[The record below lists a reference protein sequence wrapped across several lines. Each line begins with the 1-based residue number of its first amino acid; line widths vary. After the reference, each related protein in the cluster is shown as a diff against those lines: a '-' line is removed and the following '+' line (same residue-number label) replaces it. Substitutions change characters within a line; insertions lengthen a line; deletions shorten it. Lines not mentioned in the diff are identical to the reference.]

1 MSKERDYLSEGT
13 VLKGRFKIVKH
24 LSSGRNSNL
33 YIVEDRKRFDFWVI
47 KELISKFSNPIEA
60 KQAYQQ
66 FELQAK
72 ILNRLDHPQL
82 PKVEDF
88 FEESS
93 RHFLVMEYIDG
104 KNLDD
109 VVKEGEDF
117 FPEEKIISWAIQLCE
132 VLYYLH
138 SQKPHPIIFRDLKP
152 ENLILTKEDAVK
164 LVNFGIS
171 KIFDP
176 HSRTLAVAKTISPH
190 FSPIEQYAMV
200 TDARSD
206 IYSLGAT
213 LYYIATKSLPI
224 DAIDRSM
231 NNVPLKFCREFNK
244 SISLELEGVILKA
257 MELDKEDRYQS
268 AEEMM
273 ADLRKIE
280 ASSRTLDVSEH
291 LISGVSSIQTIDP
304 DQIKELSKQT
314 IVIPD
319 EKIET
324 PPTIP
329 VDRAIRE
336 EAKKDEILE
345 SEEESQTESSEDE
358 KDLSQ
363 KKKKLKKKKKKSKK
377 KKKEEEAK
385 GGNIWVYIL
394 VLLVVLAL
402 LMALVYLVVFF
413 ILPKLTEDSSFVLYK
428 IICFLANN
436 LC

>member
-1 MSKERDYLSEGT
+1 MSKERDYLPEGT

-104 KNLDD
+104 KSLDE

-273 ADLRKIE
+273 ADLKKIE
-280 ASSRTLDVSEH
+280 ASCRTLDVSEH
-291 LISGVSSIQTIDP
+291 LTSGVSSIQTIDP

-324 PPTIP
+324 PPTIS
-329 VDRAIRE
+329 VDRAIKE
-336 EAKKDEILE
+336 EVKKDEVLE
-345 SEEESQTESSEDE
+345 SEEESQTESSEEE

-385 GGNIWVYIL
+385 GGNIWGYIV

-402 LMALVYLVVFF
+402 LIALVYVVVFF
-413 ILPKLTEDSSFVLYK
+413 ILPKLTEDSFFGLYK
-428 IICFLANN
+428 IICFLVNT

>member
-1 MSKERDYLSEGT
+1 MATKERDFLPEGT

-72 ILNRLDHPQL
+72 ILNKLDHPQL

-93 RHFLVMEYIDG
+93 RHFLVMEYLDG
-104 KNLDD
+104 KNMQEM
-109 VVKEGEDF
+109 VAESEDF
-117 FPEEKIISWAIQLCE
+117 FSEEKVIFWSIQLCE
-132 VLYYLH
+132 VLNYLH

-152 ENLILTKEDAVK
+152 ENLILTKDESVK

-213 LYYIATKSLPI
+213 LYYIATKALPV

-231 NNVPLKFCREFNK
+231 NNVPLKFCREYNK
-244 SISLELEGVILKA
+244 NISLELEGIILKA

-273 ADLRKIE
+273 NDLKKIE
-280 ASSRTLDVSEH
+280 DSSRTLDVSDGSGT
-291 LISGVSSIQTIDP
+291 ISTIQTIDP
-304 DQIKELSKQT
+304 EQIKAMSKKT
-314 IVIPD
+314 IVMPD
-319 EKIET
+319 EKTESSSSGDKKASVKSSDDADQILSE
-324 PPTIP
+324 I
-329 VDRAIRE
+329 DDDD
-336 EAKKDEILE
+336 EAKK
-345 SEEESQTESSEDE
+345 
-358 KDLSQ
+358 KA
-363 KKKKLKKKKKKSKK
+363 KKKKKKKGKKK
-377 KKKEEEAK
+377 KKKEDEGS
-385 GGNIWVYIL
+385 GGVNVLLAVFVVIVMIVLL
-394 VLLVVLAL
+394 VLLGIFVIWPMFFPKSGSFLFINQ
-402 LMALVYLVVFF
+402 LMAA
-413 ILPKLTEDSSFVLYK
+413 ILN
-428 IICFLANN
+428 I

>member
-1 MSKERDYLSEGT
+1 
-13 VLKGRFKIVKH
+13 
-24 LSSGRNSNL
+24 
-33 YIVEDRKRFDFWVI
+33 
-47 KELISKFSNPIEA
+47 
-60 KQAYQQ
+60 
-66 FELQAK
+66 
-72 ILNRLDHPQL
+72 
-82 PKVEDF
+82 
-88 FEESS
+88 
-93 RHFLVMEYIDG
+93 
-104 KNLDD
+104 
-109 VVKEGEDF
+109 
-117 FPEEKIISWAIQLCE
+117 
-132 VLYYLH
+132 
-138 SQKPHPIIFRDLKP
+138 
-152 ENLILTKEDAVK
+152 LILTKEDAVK

-273 ADLRKIE
+273 ADLKKIE

-291 LISGVSSIQTIDP
+291 LTSGVSSIQTIDP

-324 PPTIP
+324 PPTIS
-329 VDRAIRE
+329 VDRAIKE
-336 EAKKDEILE
+336 EVKKDEVLE
-345 SEEESQTESSEDE
+345 SEEESQTESSEEE

-377 KKKEEEAK
+377 KKKEEEPK
-385 GGNIWVYIL
+385 SGNIWVYIL
-394 VLLVVLAL
+394 ILLFVLAIL
-402 LMALVYLVVFF
+402 ILMVYLVVKFL
-413 ILPKLTEDSSFVLYK
+413 LPALTESSFFDLYK
-428 IICFLANN
+428 IICFLVNTQIGRAS
-436 LC
+436 CRERV

>member
-1 MSKERDYLSEGT
+1 MSKERDYLPEGT

-104 KNLDD
+104 KNLDE
-109 VVKEGEDF
+109 VVKESEDF
-117 FPEEKIISWAIQLCE
+117 FPEEKIISWAIQLCG
-132 VLYYLH
+132 VLHYLH

-152 ENLILTKEDAVK
+152 ENLILTKDDSVK

-206 IYSLGAT
+206 VYSLGAT
-213 LYYIATKSLPI
+213 LYYVATRSLPI

-244 SISLELEGVILKA
+244 SISLELEG
-257 MELDKEDRYQS
+257 S
-268 AEEMM
+268 
-273 ADLRKIE
+273 
-280 ASSRTLDVSEH
+280 H
-291 LISGVSSIQTIDP
+291 
-304 DQIKELSKQT
+304 
-314 IVIPD
+314 
-319 EKIET
+319 
-324 PPTIP
+324 
-329 VDRAIRE
+329 
-336 EAKKDEILE
+336 
-345 SEEESQTESSEDE
+345 TESY
-358 KDLSQ
+358 
-363 KKKKLKKKKKKSKK
+363 
-377 KKKEEEAK
+377 
-385 GGNIWVYIL
+385 G
-394 VLLVVLAL
+394 
-402 LMALVYLVVFF
+402 
-413 ILPKLTEDSSFVLYK
+413 T
-428 IICFLANN
+428 
-436 LC
+436 